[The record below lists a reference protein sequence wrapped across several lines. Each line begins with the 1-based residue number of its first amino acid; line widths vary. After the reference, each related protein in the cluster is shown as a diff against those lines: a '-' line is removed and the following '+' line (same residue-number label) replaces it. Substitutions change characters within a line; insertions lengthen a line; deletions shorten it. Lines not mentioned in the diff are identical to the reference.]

1 MRSSES
7 SNKKKRLP
15 ATPEVRSTAGEIIG
29 MAVFAIGWGL
39 LAAWLGVVIAG
50 AEIVVLSL
58 AAGRTPAPPADF
70 GDG

>member
-1 MRSSES
+1 
-7 SNKKKRLP
+7 
-15 ATPEVRSTAGEIIG
+15 VRSTAGEIIG